1 VRKTAYHIH
10 SGAKFKFDCAD
21 LDFVPLVYLERGRR
35 TSLAALLTLSLP
47 LQFIAGGRTE
57 EFKFI
62 AVYIRLAS
70 STRLALTR
78 YCARKE
84 PAETPAVRR
93 RNRLLKQCG
102 GGQIY
107 Y

>member
-1 VRKTAYHIH
+1 MRKTAYHIH
-10 SGAKFKFDCAD
+10 SGAKFKFDCRD
-21 LDFVPLVYLERGRR
+21 LEFVLLVYPERSRR
-35 TSLAALLTLSLP
+35 ASLAALLTLSLP
-47 LQFIAGGRTE
+47 LQFIAARTE
-57 EFKFI
+57 KFKFI
-62 AVYIRLAS
+62 AIYIRLAS